1 MRVPVH
7 PGNNPA
13 LIRTRNS
20 DRIRRPFCLHPQTT
34 HRDSIELVAVSA
46 TLPGTTRFET
56 LVLETSRRR
65 DRRRSLDR
73 NRACLLWSVTLHYA
87 ENGIHGV
94 CHSSLQKLN
103 TVSLSERLPIRRD
116 IRTWGL
122 VFEANPQI
130 HRLPSSVPDTT
141 SNDSITKALGK
152 QSFRFHKKVLVR
164 HILTLVDCLS

>member
-1 MRVPVH
+1 MRTGLAEFVLRVPVH

-73 NRACLLWSVTLHYA
+73 NRACLLWSVTLHHA
-87 ENGIHGV
+87 ENGYTR
-94 CHSSLQKLN
+94 CATAACRSSIPFRYRNACRFVEIYERGDLYSKR
-103 TVSLSERLPIRRD
+103 TRRFIGSLHLCQTQRRM
-116 IRTWGL
+116 T
-122 VFEANPQI
+122 
-130 HRLPSSVPDTT
+130 PSRRP
-141 SNDSITKALGK
+141 
-152 QSFRFHKKVLVR
+152 
-164 HILTLVDCLS
+164 